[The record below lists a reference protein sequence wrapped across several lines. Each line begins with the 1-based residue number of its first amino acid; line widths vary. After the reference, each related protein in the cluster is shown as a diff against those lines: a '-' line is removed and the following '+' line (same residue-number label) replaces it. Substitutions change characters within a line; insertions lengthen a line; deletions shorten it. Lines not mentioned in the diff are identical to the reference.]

1 MKVTLN
7 KDYYNKNN
15 YSKVIDT
22 KFNQL
27 GVKPIQEQ
35 LNSQPTVTDFFNLY
49 NDLFYN
55 IPQYGDV
62 NSHEFL
68 IKKSSEY
75 INFEANNE
83 YIIALQNE
91 ISQLR
96 IDLLDEQKKN
106 IDLTTK
112 I

>member
-22 KFNQL
+22 KFHQL

-35 LNSQPTVTDFFNLY
+35 LNSQSTVTDFFNLY
-49 NDLFYN
+49 NELFYSN
-55 IPQYGDV
+55 PQYGDV

-75 INFEANNE
+75 INFEADNE

-96 IDLLDEQKKN
+96 INGFHYRPN
-106 IDLTTK
+106 IPR
-112 I
+112 

>member
-1 MKVTLN
+1 MKVTFN

-15 YSKVIDT
+15 YTKVIDT

-35 LNSQPTVTDFFNLY
+35 LNAQMTVTDFFNAY
-49 NDLFYN
+49 NDLFYS
-55 IPQYGDV
+55 IQQYGDTE
-62 NSHEFL
+62 SHEFL

-96 IDLLDEQKKN
+96 VDLLAEQKKN
-106 IDLTTK
+106 IDLITK

>member
-1 MKVTLN
+1 MEVTLN
-7 KDYYNKNN
+7 KDYYSKNN
-15 YSKVIDT
+15 YPKVIDT

-35 LNSQPTVTDFFNLY
+35 LNSQVTVTDFFNSY
-49 NDLFYN
+49 NDLFYS
-55 IPQYGDV
+55 IPQYGDI

-75 INFEANNE
+75 INFEADNE
-83 YIIALQNE
+83 YITALQNE